1 MQRIQKLVAHV
12 QAYFFWSADSS
23 ATKIFPELTRVSP
36 LAGYVRAS
44 SQKRHPVVQ
53 YL

>member
-12 QAYFFWSADSS
+12 QAYFFWSADGS
-23 ATKIFPELTRVSP
+23 ATKMFPELTHVS
-36 LAGYVRAS
+36 LLSGYVRAS
-44 SQKRHPVVQ
+44 SWQRHPVIR